1 VSPRRVPLALVCVA
15 ALWGC
20 DGGATGTSDG
30 LITADYSGLVDG
42 ASWTWRDDVST
53 DELPAEEELL
63 RGRYVGEGLIEIRRG
78 ERFADAEPWGFLEF
92 DVSDGLALV
101 AWELGEVVGEGR
113 TPLSEDRI
121 VDEQLVVAGR
131 AQCVGQTF
139 MTHDT
144 FYATFDAA
152 VRFDCAGG
160 GLPGVYI
167 FAKSVGPVSIRT
179 NAVTLDLVAPW

>member
-1 VSPRRVPLALVCVA
+1 MTPRLLPLALA
-15 ALWGC
+15 AGLGVGGC
-20 DGGATGTSDG
+20 DGGSTGTSDG
-30 LITADYSGLVDG
+30 LITADYNGLVDG

-53 DELPAEEELL
+53 DELPAEEALL
-63 RGRYVGEGLIEIRRG
+63 RGRYVGEGIIEIRRG
-78 ERFADAEPWGFLEF
+78 ARFPDAEPWGFLEF
-92 DVSDGLALV
+92 DVSEGLALV
-101 AWELGEVVGEGR
+101 AWELGDVVGEGR

-121 VDEQLVVAGR
+121 VDEQLIVAGR

-160 GLPGVYI
+160 GLPGVYV
-167 FAKSVGPVSIRT
+167 FAKTVGLVSLRT
-179 NAVTLDLVAPW
+179 NNVTLDLVAPW

>member
-1 VSPRRVPLALVCVA
+1 VTPRGLTLTLLSCA

-20 DGGATGTSDG
+20 DGGAMGTSDG
-30 LITADYSGLVDG
+30 LITADYNGLVDG
-42 ASWTWRDDVST
+42 ASWTWRDDVSAE
-53 DELPAEEELL
+53 ELPAEEALL
-63 RGRYVGEGLIEIRRG
+63 RGRYVGEGIIEIRRG

-92 DVSDGLALV
+92 DTSEGLALV

-113 TPLSEDRI
+113 TPLSDDRI
-121 VDEQLVVAGR
+121 VDEQLVVSGR

-167 FAKSVGPVSIRT
+167 FAKTVGLVSLRT
-179 NAVTLDLVAPW
+179 NSVTLDLVAPW

>member
-1 VSPRRVPLALVCVA
+1 MTRRLRAVALVSIA

-20 DGGATGTSDG
+20 DGGSTDTSDV
-30 LITADYSGLVDG
+30 LITSDYSGLVDG

-53 DELPAEEELL
+53 DELPAEEALL

-92 DVSDGLALV
+92 DVSAGLALV
-101 AWELGEVVGEGR
+101 AWELGDVVGEGR
-113 TPLSEDRI
+113 TPLSEERI

-160 GLPGVYI
+160 GLPGVYV
-167 FAKSVGPVSIRT
+167 FAKTVGPVAIRT
-179 NAVTLDLVAPW
+179 NSVTLDLVAPW

>member
-1 VSPRRVPLALVCVA
+1 MTPAARLGGLAALLT
-15 ALWGC
+15 LWGC
-20 DGGATGTSDG
+20 DGGATGSSDG

-42 ASWTWRDDVST
+42 ATWTWRDDVST

-63 RGRYVGEGLIEIRRG
+63 RGRYVGEGVIELRRG

-92 DVSDGLALV
+92 DTSEGLALT
-101 AWELGEVVGEGR
+101 AWELGEVSGEGR
-113 TPLSEDRI
+113 TPLSEERI
-121 VDEQLVVAGR
+121 LDDQLVVAGR

-160 GLPGVYI
+160 GLPGVYV
-167 FAKSVGPVSIRT
+167 FAKSVGLVSLRT
-179 NAVTLDLVAPW
+179 SSVTLDLVAPW